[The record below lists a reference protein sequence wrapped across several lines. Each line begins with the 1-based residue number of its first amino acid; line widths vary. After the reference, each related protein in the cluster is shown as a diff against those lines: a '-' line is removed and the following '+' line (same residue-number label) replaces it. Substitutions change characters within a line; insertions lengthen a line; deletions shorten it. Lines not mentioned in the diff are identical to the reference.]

1 MGHSHSSCLKW
12 ALNGPVS
19 FPSASLSIY
28 TSVSGAWRDRCAQAG
43 GERLQR
49 PGATLQKSLLHF
61 FPSLPTCMYL
71 LSNETKASAENCLH
85 FPDQK
90 RCKVSVGLYSIMGMG
105 FAAMT
110 PTRRPGR
117 RTYSVQMRSCL
128 EVQRG
133 DQCVSEK
140 NKTPSKS
147 LETKSG
153 ITRLVFS
160 ENSQDRL
167 FTVSPLLTGVTSIP
181 LSWGLCSTRG

>member
-1 MGHSHSSCLKW
+1 MGSER
-12 ALNGPVS
+12 AVS
-19 FPSASLSIY
+19 FPYASLSTHLRQVHDVIA
-28 TSVSGAWRDRCAQAG
+28 VHRPV
-43 GERLQR
+43 ERESRGQGPRYRNLC
-49 PGATLQKSLLHF
+49 SIF

-110 PTRRPGR
+110 PPCWPGR
-117 RTYSVQMRSCL
+117 HTYSVQMRSCL
-128 EVQRG
+128 SVQHG
-133 DQCVSEK
+133 DQCVLEK

-147 LETKSG
+147 LETTSG
-153 ITRLVFS
+153 ITRLAFG

-167 FTVSPLLTGVTSIP
+167 FTASPLLMGVTSIP
-181 LSWGLCSTRG
+181 FPGACAVLMSQCLK